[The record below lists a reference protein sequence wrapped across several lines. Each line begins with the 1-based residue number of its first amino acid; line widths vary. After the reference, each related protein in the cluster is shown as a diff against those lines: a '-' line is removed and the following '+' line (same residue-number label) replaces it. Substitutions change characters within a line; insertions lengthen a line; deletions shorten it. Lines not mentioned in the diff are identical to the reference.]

1 MTPSNLQFKYCTIFP
16 AIILTYSAFPLRLL
30 MRILP
35 TRVNLLVLLRGVV
48 SSWIGWS
55 LLLLGICLL
64 LIGRFHGWGFLW
76 DQHLKRCHK
85 RYEIISCKR
94 NVFADYR
101 FHRSLNPDLRS
112 VTNRLTFDLFLK
124 IYYSGI
130 HIYKYI
136 KKLYLCHLSQSW
148 PVFITQGSWWL

>member
-1 MTPSNLQFKYCTIFP
+1 
-16 AIILTYSAFPLRLL
+16 

-55 LLLLGICLL
+55 LLLLGVCLL

-148 PVFITQGSWWL
+148 PVFITQGSWWLQEQYISMLYVASSSTYQQF

>member
-1 MTPSNLQFKYCTIFP
+1 
-16 AIILTYSAFPLRLL
+16 

-48 SSWIGWS
+48 SSWIRWS
-55 LLLLGICLL
+55 LLLLGVCLL

-101 FHRSLNPDLRS
+101 FHRSLNPDIRN
-112 VTNRLTFDLFLK
+112 VTNRDTSDLFLK